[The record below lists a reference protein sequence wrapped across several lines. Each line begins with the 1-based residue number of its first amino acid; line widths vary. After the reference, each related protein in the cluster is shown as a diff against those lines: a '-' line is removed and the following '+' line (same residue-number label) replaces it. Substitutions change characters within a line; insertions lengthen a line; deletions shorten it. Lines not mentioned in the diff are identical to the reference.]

1 MDVRQN
7 ALECIVRSCFIVM
20 NKPVIMVTRFNN
32 LTKSEN
38 EKYCVDKKFYG
49 SIYGSPVKISPK
61 ILEGTSLIVV
71 EMNISQNVKGICGV
85 GLIKNNLDRKLS
97 CKIYENKKFNKYIY
111 LSEYRIDKSM
121 FNCQERDF
129 MHNLEQVL
137 FKTKAHLQRGVGIT
151 KVPTGNLKRVNIDY
165 TRIES
170 TCHDSKPT
178 VIVNYLVQMF
188 KNRFGDFSH
197 LDAQ

>member
-1 MDVRQN
+1 M
-7 ALECIVRSCFIVM
+7 
-20 NKPVIMVTRFNN
+20 K
-32 LTKSEN
+32 
-38 EKYCVDKKFYG
+38 
-49 SIYGSPVKISPK
+49 
-61 ILEGTSLIVV
+61 
-71 EMNISQNVKGICGV
+71 
-85 GLIKNNLDRKLS
+85 IKNLISIFICRNIALINQCL
-97 CKIYENKKFNKYIY
+97 IA
-111 LSEYRIDKSM
+111 KSG
-121 FNCQERDF
+121 DF